1 MSFKHEKLNQA
12 IKKELGGLI
21 LKELDIPSDIVITI
35 TRVECSG
42 NFFFAKVFVSI
53 IPEDKKEFFFKLL
66 TKKASFFQRIINKRL
81 RIRPVPK
88 IEFVLE
94 GKIKQA
100 ARIEELLKK
109 IKDLEKNKEL

>member
-1 MSFKHEKLNQA
+1 MSFKHEKLNEA
-12 IKKELGGLI
+12 IKKEVGRLI
-21 LKELDIPSDIVITI
+21 LKELDIPSDVVITI

-42 NFFFAKVFVSI
+42 NLFFAKIFISI
-53 IPEDKKEFFFKLL
+53 IPEDKKELFFKLL
-66 TKKASFFQRIINKRL
+66 TRKASFFQSIINKKL
-81 RIRPVPK
+81 RTRPVPK

-94 GKIKQA
+94 GKTKQA

>member
-1 MSFKHEKLNQA
+1 MSFKHEKLNEA
-12 IKKELGGLI
+12 VKKELGKII
-21 LKELDIPSDIVITI
+21 LKELDISPDVVVTI

-53 IPEDKKEFFFKLL
+53 IPEEKEDFFFKLL
-66 TKKASFFQRIINKRL
+66 TKKASFFQGIINKKL
-81 RIRPVPK
+81 KTRPVPK

-94 GKIKQA
+94 GKTKQA